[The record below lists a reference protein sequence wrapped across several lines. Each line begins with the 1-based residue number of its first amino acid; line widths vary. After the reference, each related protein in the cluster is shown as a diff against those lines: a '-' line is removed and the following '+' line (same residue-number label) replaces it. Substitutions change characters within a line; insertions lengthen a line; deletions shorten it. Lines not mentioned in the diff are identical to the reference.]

1 MENRKLNPAA
11 ARVNAGL
18 RQKEVAKYI
27 GVTPATLQNWE
38 QGRTTPD
45 VVTAKQLA
53 DLYKIDLNDVSF
65 AQKL

>member
-38 QGRTTPD
+38 QGKTIPN
-45 VVTAKQLA
+45 VVSAKQLA
-53 DLYKIDLNDVSF
+53 DLYKIDLNDISF
-65 AQKL
+65 TQKL